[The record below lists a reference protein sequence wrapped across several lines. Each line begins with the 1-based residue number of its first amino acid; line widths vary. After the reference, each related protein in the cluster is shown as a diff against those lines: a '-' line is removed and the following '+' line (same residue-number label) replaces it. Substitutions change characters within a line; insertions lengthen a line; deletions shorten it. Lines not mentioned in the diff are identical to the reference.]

1 MIRSIQSLR
10 FIFILLIVCSHIFGR
25 SFDFGGECGVVFFF
39 VISGFVMSWA
49 YGNRIEAG
57 TFSSRELLCRQLR
70 KVYPLHLTMALV
82 ALAWLLLIR
91 QTPPLPAIVLN
102 LLLLQS
108 WVPDPAYYFSL
119 NGVAWFLS
127 DIFFC
132 YFCFARLYRLVT
144 RLSMRILTCVIALL
158 VVAYLLVACYL
169 IPLDRVNDLL
179 YVFPLTRLI
188 DFALGIV
195 LCRIVR
201 HFETAQNAS
210 LATIK
215 NHSNQIEAA
224 ILLTMIASFFLYDI
238 SPTWFRCAA
247 LFWPLA
253 LPILFYF
260 ILSER
265 HSHGGFLSRLLH
277 TRPMQYLGSISLQI
291 FLIHLLVLNI
301 INHLLRYF
309 C

>member
-49 YGNRIEAG
+49 YGNRIETG
-57 TFSSRELLCRQLR
+57 TFSVRQLLCRQLR
-70 KVYPLHLTMALV
+70 KIYPLHLITAFV

-91 QTPPLPAIVLN
+91 QTAPLPAIVLN

-132 YFCFARLYRLVT
+132 YLCFLWLYRLIT
-144 RLSMRILTCVIALL
+144 RLSKRTLACSIVLL
-158 VVAYLLVACYL
+158 VAAYLLMARYV
-169 IPLDRVNDLL
+169 IPLERVNDLL
-179 YVFPLTRLI
+179 YVFPLSRLI
-188 DFALGIV
+188 DFSLGIV

-201 HFETAQNAS
+201 HFDTVPVEALT
-210 LATIK
+210 TVR
-215 NHSNQIEAA
+215 NHSTLIEAA
-224 ILLTMIASFFLYDI
+224 ILLAMISSFFLYNAT
-238 SPTWFRCAA
+238 PAWFRCAA

-253 LPILFYF
+253 LLILLYF

-265 HSHGGFLSRLLH
+265 RTQGSFLSRLLLS
-277 TRPMQYLGSISLQI
+277 RPMQYLGSISLEI
-291 FLIHLLVLNI
+291 FLFHLLLLNFI
-301 INHLLRYF
+301 HWFLR
-309 C
+309 